1 MSFSTAFGPHFLD
14 FGLISTSILKAFSL
28 LFEDA
33 GNLEKWSP
41 SHAKTRF
48 GSFWGHI
55 FSWFSAHVS
64 RSILKSTFYH
74 FVINLYCFWASILAP
89 WGRLSNVCFS
99 GLEKCPGFFFFC
111 SWGGGIFDPSGRRGE
126 LGGTCKVSGMHLGNI
141 WHLGGIWGV
150 RGHRRPRGGFGGK
163 IC

>member
-1 MSFSTAFGPHFLD
+1 MFFECVFQVSFSKAFGLHFLD
-14 FGLISTSILKAFSL
+14 FRPSSASILKVFSI

-64 RSILKSTFYH
+64 RSVLGSTFYR
-74 FVINLYCFWASILAP
+74 FFIEFYRFWDSILAP
-89 WGRLSNVCFS
+89 WGRLSGVIFS
-99 GLEKCPGFFFFC
+99 GLKNCPRFFWFALLGPGYLGPHREK
-111 SWGGGIFDPSGRRGE
+111 
-126 LGGTCKVSGMHLGNI
+126 GGTERHLGAI
-141 WHLGGIWGV
+141 WEASTV
-150 RGHRRPRGGFGGK
+150 GFPP
-163 IC
+163 